1 MYPVWWLAGED
12 EEEGDGEDRGS
23 DEEDSDGE
31 DGEDGAED
39 GEDGAEDGAED
50 DDDGPGMQMTRFKM
64 SNMVIEVTFL

>member
-12 EEEGDGEDRGS
+12 EEEGDGEDS
-23 DEEDSDGE
+23 DEEDSDG
-31 DGEDGAED
+31 ED